1 MVYQKKDLLLPLDEI
16 RRRYL
21 AEENL
26 KNLAKDAGVSYQTIG
41 RRLQEMGIPL
51 RGHAKTG
58 TTRQKMSEARRL
70 DLPEDKLRTLH
81 AQEMSCHEIGMI
93 LGCSEE
99 VVRERL
105 VEMNLPRLPD
115 KARPEKNYF
124 WQGGYTVD
132 DDGYIL
138 EHCPD
143 HPQATKGGYVRQ
155 HRLVMEKKLGRY
167 LTRQEV
173 VDHRNGDTSD
183 NDPSNLRL
191 FESNAEHL
199 RATLNGK
206 NLPKAE
212 RERLKRE
219 AVRRA
224 RQRVAAILAESGTGV
239 GQ

>member
-1 MVYQKKDLLLPLDEI
+1 MAYQKKDPLLPLDEI

-21 AEENL
+21 AGESL
-26 KNLAKDAGVSYQTIG
+26 KEIAKDAGVSYQTIG
-41 RRLQEMGIPL
+41 RRLQEMGVPL
-51 RGHAKTG
+51 RGFVKTEAM
-58 TTRQKMSEARRL
+58 RQKLSEAKRMN
-70 DLPEDKLRTLH
+70 LPEDRLRELH
-81 AQEMSCHEIGMI
+81 DQEMSCREMGAI

-99 VVRERL
+99 TVRERL
-105 VEMNLPRLPD
+105 IEMDLPRLPG

-132 DDGYIL
+132 EDGYIL

-183 NDPSNLRL
+183 NDLSNLRL
-191 FESNAEHL
+191 FGSNAEHL

-219 AVRRA
+219 AVQCARR
-224 RQRVAAILAESGTGV
+224 RVAAILAESGTYA